1 MWQALAAQS
10 GVGISSPV
18 HLTEHAP
25 ARLRLGAS
33 IPPKH
38 HSMPRLPQG
47 YRAAGVYSGVKRSA
61 TKLDLSLVV
70 SDRPAVGVAVY
81 TKNLV
86 CAAPVKLDR
95 ERTPSEAIRVV
106 VINSGVANACTGDQG
121 DADARQMAAWAAEAC
136 DAQVEQA
143 LVMSTGVIG
152 SMLPMEKIQA
162 GIQAAA
168 ASLGNDD
175 ASLEAAARGMMTTDT
190 VPKIR
195 AREVTVGGVRTRI
208 TGIAKG
214 AAMIGPNMSTMLALV
229 MTDAC
234 LRVDDAH
241 SALVDAVDES
251 FHCISVDGHM
261 STNDTVILL
270 ANGAAGPS
278 PSPSPERG
286 GERGG
291 VTPLSGKGLAD
302 FRTTLFEVCEDLA
315 QSIPA
320 DGEGATH
327 LVTVEVHGCRTRQ
340 DALRISKTIAD
351 SPLVKTAIAGAD
363 PNWGRIVSAAG
374 YAGVPFD
381 PSKVTLHL
389 NGLLLYERGAPVDF
403 DAAAAAQSI
412 AADRDTSVV
421 LLLEEGTAC
430 ARFWT
435 TVLTAEYVRLNA
447 DYHT

>member
-1 MWQALAAQS
+1 MSL
-10 GVGISSPV
+10 
-18 HLTEHAP
+18 
-25 ARLRLGAS
+25 
-33 IPPKH
+33 
-38 HSMPRLPQG
+38 RLPQG
-47 YRAAGVYSGVKRSA
+47 FRAAGVYSGVKRND

-70 SDRPAVGVAVY
+70 SDRPAVAAGVY

-86 CAAPVKLDR
+86 HAAPVKIDR
-95 ERTPSEAIRVV
+95 ERTPSDSIRVV
-106 VINSGVANACTGDQG
+106 AINSGVANACTGEQG
-121 DADARQMAAWAAEAC
+121 DADARQMAAWAAEAIGV
-136 DAQVEQA
+136 QPEQA

-152 SMLPMEKIQA
+152 TMLPMEKIRA

-168 ASLGNDD
+168 KKLADD
-175 ASLEAAARGMMTTDT
+175 EAALESAARGIMTTDT
-190 VPKIR
+190 VPKLR
-195 AREVTVGGVRTRI
+195 GREVTIGGITTRI
-208 TGIAKG
+208 TGMAKG
-214 AAMIGPNMSTMLALV
+214 AAMIGPNMATMLSLV

-234 LRVDDAH
+234 LRKQDAQ
-241 SALVDAVDES
+241 SALVAAVDES

-270 ANGAAGPS
+270 ANGAAAK
-278 PSPSPERG
+278 EAQ
-286 GERGG
+286 
-291 VTPLSGKGLAD
+291 PLEGKGLED

-327 LVTVEVHGCRTRQ
+327 LITVEVHGCRSRQ
-340 DALRISKTIAD
+340 DALKIGKTIAD
-351 SPLVKTAIAGAD
+351 SPLVKTAVAGAD

-374 YAGVPFD
+374 YAGVHFD
-381 PSKVTLHL
+381 PSKVTLYI

-403 DAAAAAQSI
+403 DEAAVSKSI

-421 LLLEEGTAC
+421 LILEEGKSA

-435 TVLTAEYVRLNA
+435 TDLTAEYVRLNA

>member
-1 MWQALAAQS
+1 MS
-10 GVGISSPV
+10 V
-18 HLTEHAP
+18 
-25 ARLRLGAS
+25 
-33 IPPKH
+33 
-38 HSMPRLPQG
+38 RLPLG
-47 YRAAGVYSGVKRSA
+47 FRAAGVYAGVKRSA
-61 TKLDLSLVV
+61 ARLDLSLIV
-70 SDRPAVGVAVY
+70 SDVPAVAVGVY

-86 CAAPVKLDR
+86 CAAPVTLDR
-95 ERTPSEAIRVV
+95 ERTPSESIRV
-106 VINSGVANACTGDQG
+106 IAANSGVANACTGKQG
-121 DADARQMAAWAAEAC
+121 DIDARQMAAWAAEAC
-136 DAQVEQA
+136 NVEPEKA

-152 SMLPMEKIQA
+152 SLLPMDKIRA

-168 ASLGNDD
+168 AQLGDD
-175 ASLEAAARGMMTTDT
+175 EQSLERAARGIMTTDT

-195 AREVTVGGVRTRI
+195 GREVTIGGVVTRV

-214 AAMIGPNMSTMLALV
+214 AAMIGPNMGTMLSVV
-229 MTDAC
+229 MTDAA
-234 LRVDDAH
+234 LRVPDAQA
-241 SALVDAVDES
+241 ALVDAVDES

-270 ANGAAGPS
+270 ANGLASQQAGGDAA
-278 PSPSPERG
+278 
-286 GERGG
+286 
-291 VTPLSGKGLAD
+291 PLEGKSLTD
-302 FRTTLFEVCEDLA
+302 FRATLFEVCEDLA

-340 DALRISKTIAD
+340 DALKISKTIAD

-374 YAGVPFD
+374 YAGVQFD

-403 DAAAAAQSI
+403 DAEAAAQSI
-412 AADRDTSVV
+412 AADRDTSIV
-421 LLLEEGTAC
+421 LLLEEGSAA

-435 TVLTAEYVRLNA
+435 TDLTAEYVRLNA

>member
-1 MWQALAAQS
+1 M
-10 GVGISSPV
+10 
-18 HLTEHAP
+18 
-25 ARLRLGAS
+25 S
-33 IPPKH
+33 I
-38 HSMPRLPQG
+38 RLPLG
-47 YRAAGVYSGVKRSA
+47 YRAAGVCCGLKTTA
-61 TKLDLSLVV
+61 NKLDLSLVV
-70 SDRPAVGVAVY
+70 TDRPAVGVGVY

-86 CAAPVKLDR
+86 CAAPVKIDR
-95 ERTPSEAIRVV
+95 ERTPSESIRVV
-106 VINSGVANACTGDQG
+106 AINSGVANACTGNQG
-121 DADARQMAAWAAEAC
+121 DEDARQMAAWAAEIC
-136 DAQVEQA
+136 GVQPEQA

-152 SMLPMEKIQA
+152 TMLPMQKIHA
-162 GIQAAA
+162 GIRAAA
-168 ASLGNDD
+168 NELGDGPQ
-175 ASLEAAARGMMTTDT
+175 SLENAALGIMTTDT
-190 VPKIR
+190 VPKVR
-195 AREVTVGGVRTRI
+195 GREVDLGGIQTRI

-214 AAMIGPNMSTMLALV
+214 AAMIGPNMSTMLSLV
-229 MTDAC
+229 LTDTA
-234 LRVDDAH
+234 LRVSDAQA
-241 SALVDAVDES
+241 ALVDAVDES

-270 ANGAAGPS
+270 ANGAAQEQAGAS
-278 PSPSPERG
+278 PSPI
-286 GERGG
+286 
-291 VTPLSGKGLAD
+291 SGKALED

-315 QSIPA
+315 QAIPA

-340 DALRISKTIAD
+340 DALKISKTIAD

-403 DAAAAAQSI
+403 DADAAAKSI
-412 AADRDTSVV
+412 ESDRDTSIV
-421 LLLEEGTAC
+421 LLLEEGRAS

-435 TVLTAEYVRLNA
+435 TDLTAEYVRLNA

>member
-1 MWQALAAQS
+1 ML
-10 GVGISSPV
+10 
-18 HLTEHAP
+18 L
-25 ARLRLGAS
+25 
-33 IPPKH
+33 
-38 HSMPRLPQG
+38 RLPQG
-47 YRAAGVYSGVKRSA
+47 YRAAGVFCGVKRSG
-61 TKLDLSLVV
+61 KLDLSLVV
-70 SDRPAVGVAVY
+70 SDRPAVGAAVY

-86 CAAPVKLDR
+86 CAAPVTIDR

-106 VINSGVANACTGDQG
+106 AINSGVANACTGDQG
-121 DADARQMAAWAAEAC
+121 IADARQMAAWAAEAV
-136 DAQVEQA
+136 DARPEQA

-152 SMLPMEKIQA
+152 SMLPMDKIQA

-168 ASLGNDD
+168 RELGDDEQSLDN
-175 ASLEAAARGMMTTDT
+175 AARGIMTTDT
-190 VPKIR
+190 VPKLCG
-195 AREVTVGGVRTRI
+195 REVSIGGTLTRV

-214 AAMIGPNMSTMLALV
+214 AAMIGPNMSTMLSLI
-229 MTDAC
+229 MTDAP
-234 LRVDDAH
+234 LRVKDAQA
-241 SALVDAVDES
+241 ALVDAVDES

-270 ANGAAGPS
+270 ANGAASPS
-278 PSPSPERG
+278 PNPSPERG
-286 GERGG
+286 GGFPN
-291 VTPLSGKGLAD
+291 PLTGKGLED
-302 FRTTLFEVCEDLA
+302 FRTTLFEVSEDLA

-327 LVTVEVHGCRTRQ
+327 LITVEVHGCRSRQ
-340 DALRISKTIAD
+340 DALRIGKTIAD

-374 YAGVPFD
+374 YAGVQFD

-403 DAAAAAQSI
+403 SPDAVSKSI
-412 AADRDTSVV
+412 AADRNTSIV
-421 LLLEEGTAC
+421 LILEEGKAC

-435 TVLTAEYVRLNA
+435 TDLTAEYVRLNA